1 MIGIDTNVLVR
12 FIAQDDPVQSPKAA
26 AFVESL
32 SKVNPGYVTVVT
44 LAELA
49 WVLRYHYDVPRHVLG
64 DVVERLLNLP
74 VVMIDCEQQVREALV
89 AFRAS
94 TVDFS
99 DQLIERCGSAAG
111 CEETVTFDRKAARL
125 TGMRLL

>member
-12 FIAQDDPVQSPKAA
+12 FITQDDPAQSKKAT
-26 AFVESL
+26 AFIASL
-32 SKVNPGYVTVVT
+32 SQADPGYVTVVV
-44 LAELA
+44 LAEMA
-49 WVLRYHYDVPRHVLG
+49 WVLRNHYRVSRSVLAG
-64 DVVERLLNLP
+64 VVERLLNLQE
-74 VVMIDCEQQVREALV
+74 VVIEFEPQVRETLV
-89 AFRAS
+89 KFRAS

-111 CEETVTFDRKAARL
+111 CAETVTFDRKAARL